1 MGNDYDPER
10 FGKVLATLEAQNTVL
25 AGLREDVN
33 KIYGIIYTMQQSK
46 NSSSADWVKLVA
58 TAILTAM
65 TYFIAQKFMA

>member
-10 FGKVLATLEAQNTVL
+10 FGKVLATLEAQNNVL

-33 KIYGIIYTMQQSK
+33 KIYGIIYAMQQSK
-46 NSSSADWVKLVA
+46 NSSSTDWIKLVA

-65 TYFIAQKFMA
+65 TYFIAQKFMG